1 LINFMNER
9 EPSLLQGFLLCL
21 WDSEAVRMQTSRWKR
36 SLLVFSSGVCLELAA
51 LPLAMTWFGFEV
63 GPLAW
68 LLTCAFLPLGLLGF
82 YASSFGGDRL
92 VERLLVVSHLD
103 LNFLSPD
110 RDL

>member
-1 LINFMNER
+1 MSER

-21 WDSEAVRMQTSRWKR
+21 WDSEAVRGQTSRWKR

-51 LPLAMTWFGFEV
+51 VPLAMRWLGFDV

-68 LLTCAFLPLGLLGF
+68 LLTFCFLPLALVGL

-92 VERLLVVSHLD
+92 VERLLVVSQLD

-110 RDL
+110 RDW